1 MNISDITSSLNDKST
16 IPIYSSASFRWQGK
30 QGKANMSDL
39 IQIGRE
45 NRTEGDVHGIL
56 IKSTTTGEVK
66 FFIPYTH
73 KSAGNSLIYMYND
86 ISVQIYKK

>member
-1 MNISDITSSLNDKST
+1 MSDPDITSSLNNST
-16 IPIYSSASFRWQGK
+16 IPIYSSASFRWEGK

-45 NRTEGDVHGIL
+45 TRNLTGAYGLL
-56 IKSTTTGEVK
+56 IKSTVTGDIK
-66 FFIPYTH
+66 FFHQCTH